1 MVCSHREI
9 DVFLFGHAF
18 RRRQKV
24 PHATEE
30 ALADSCST
38 FQIAVVQP
46 GGILA
51 IQRPRALQHHP
62 RQRRSSHGSPLPPL
76 RRALQQKSSPM
87 NLAFVT
93 ARCCVAADPTGRSR
107 QPRRSAI
114 DRTALV
120 GNLVRQ
126 GGFVHSLPAALR
138 DPKQEHCGE
147 RDGSNEPETQ
157 SRPSY
162 REAASGALAH
172 GPVEPPK
179 AIKFY
184 FLLPQSCDDLNCRFL
199 RII

>member
-1 MVCSHREI
+1 MRSHREI
-9 DVFLFGHAF
+9 GVFLFGHVF

-93 ARCCVAADPTGRSR
+93 ARCCVAAEAATTLSNRPDSSRRQSCTARRIRPFIASRAARSKT
-107 QPRRSAI
+107 
-114 DRTALV
+114 RTLWRA
-120 GNLVRQ
+120 RWQ
-126 GGFVHSLPAALR
+126 QRTR
-138 DPKQEHCGE
+138 DP
-147 RDGSNEPETQ
+147 
-157 SRPSY
+157 
-162 REAASGALAH
+162 
-172 GPVEPPK
+172 EPP
-179 AIKFY
+179 FVSRSSVGRTC
-184 FLLPQSCDDLNCRFL
+184 PWSCRTPKGY
-199 RII
+199 